1 MWTTFL
7 ALLGVVAAATI
18 LAAVLRRAGVPGAS
32 IVAGLLAGV
41 LCGPGVL
48 GRVAPESF
56 ERWFEGASAARDA
69 LAATERRLAADALA
83 STSLGAPLVPPE
95 SRAEGEAEGEAE
107 VMRLR
112 LEVESIGWEHRR
124 TERSLVGI
132 LAALLLAAGTAE
144 GVRGLR
150 GLRPRVRGD
159 ALLLGAWTAL
169 VPAGAAAILL
179 SWSIEGSLDAAMWS
193 ALLAAAAALSVGPW
207 CLARSDA
214 ASAESCEPGG
224 ADLVRAA
231 GLLATAIGISL
242 LAAAVVLAGRGESA
256 AIVAAGG
263 VAGGAMLGL
272 IVRGDGAAR
281 RFRATAAACLP
292 GVVALA
298 MLRLEPWL
306 DLAWSPLLVAAI
318 LVSDGRY
325 AGALV
330 AAVLPGGRGGL
341 RSMRLVLASTAV
353 GPTQAAIAAIA
364 IEWSLLPHEW
374 GLALLLAA
382 ALPESTA
389 PLRRRAAEQLADVEV
404 VARREGDEAA

>member
-1 MWTTFL
+1 MWSTFL

-18 LAAVLRRAGVPGAS
+18 LAAVLRRAGVPGAA
-32 IVAGLLAGV
+32 IVAGLLVGV
-41 LCGPGVL
+41 LGGPGVL
-48 GRVAPESF
+48 GRVAPQSF

-83 STSLGAPLVPPE
+83 STSSGAPVEPPE
-95 SRAEGEAEGEAE
+95 SRAEGEAEAR
-107 VMRLR
+107 RLR

-132 LAALLLAAGTAE
+132 LAALLVAAGAAE

-150 GLRPRVRGD
+150 RLRPRVRGD

-214 ASAESCEPGG
+214 ESAESCEPGG

-231 GLLATAIGISL
+231 GLLATALGIFL
-242 LAAAVVLAGRGESA
+242 LAAAVVLAGRGASA

-263 VAGGAMLGL
+263 VACGALLGL
-272 IVRGDGAAR
+272 VDHGDGVASRLRAA
-281 RFRATAAACLP
+281 AAACLP

-306 DLAWSPLLVAAI
+306 DLAWSPLLVGAI

-353 GPTQAAIAAIA
+353 GPTQAAIAAIT

-382 ALPESTA
+382 ALPELTA
-389 PLRRRAAEQLADVEV
+389 PLRRRAAEQLAAAEV